1 MQPEFIFPAH
11 VYGQDYLGLNQDY
24 LNQLTSSIE
33 LIRRG
38 NINGQELS
46 NYEFGWQSDNLPQS
60 GPFEKITQE
69 IVK

>member
-1 MQPEFIFPAH
+1 MQPKFIFPAH

-46 NYEFGWQSDNLPQS
+46 NYEFGWLRCGGNHDTWML
-60 GPFEKITQE
+60 T
-69 IVK
+69 